1 MMDKCCMCKRSGESV
16 DHFSLHC
23 DVASSIWSAFFSRFG
38 LSWVMSTRVVDHLF
52 NCRWSFSRLRSAA
65 VWKMVRKCFFW
76 CVWKDMND
84 IYFEDRER
92 SLGEI
97 YLCFMKLCIFGWQ
110 RMCLLCR
117 LVIATSLFVLP
128 MLV

>member
-1 MMDKCCMCKRSGESV
+1 MMDKCCMCKRSGEFV

-23 DVASSIWSAFFSRFG
+23 DVASAIWSAFFSRFG
-38 LSWVMSTRVVDHLF
+38 LSLVMPTHIVDHLF
-52 NCRWSFSRLRSAA
+52 NCRWSSSRPRSAV
-65 VWKMVRKCFFW
+65 VWKMVRTCFFW

-97 YLCFMKLCIFGWQ
+97 L
-110 RMCLLCR
+110 
-117 LVIATSLFVLP
+117 SLFYETLYLWMAAYVSSLSISYSAF
-128 MLV
+128 LIHFAHAS

>member
-1 MMDKCCMCKRSGESV
+1 MCKRSEEFV

-23 DVASSIWSAFFSRFG
+23 DVASTIWSAFFSHFG
-38 LSWVMSTRVVDHLF
+38 LSWVMPTHIVDRLF
-52 NCRWSFSRLRSAA
+52 NCRWSSSRPKSVA
-65 VWKMVRKCFFW
+65 VWKMVRTFFFW

-97 YLCFMKLCIFGWQ
+97 L
-110 RMCLLCR
+110 
-117 LVIATSLFVLP
+117 SLFYETLYLWMAAYVSSLSISYSAF
-128 MLV
+128 LIRFTHAS